1 MFKGIKMA
9 SAFTSIW
16 TDCKLLIGTI
26 GIIGIAIGWAL
37 LDSAEA
43 ADQPNDKPKKEK
55 TGLKYTGLAI
65 LLISICAVG
74 VNIYYLY
81 QKKCRKVIYDWN
93 SGNI

>member
-1 MFKGIKMA
+1 MDG
-9 SAFTSIW
+9 IW
-16 TDCKLLIGTI
+16 TDCKLIIGTI

-37 LDSAEA
+37 FDSAQA
-43 ADQPNDKPKKEK
+43 HDQPSDSPKKEN

-65 LLISICAVG
+65 LLISIGAVG

>member
-1 MFKGIKMA
+1 MP

-43 ADQPNDKPKKEK
+43 DKPNDNPKKEK

-93 SGNI
+93 SGYI

>member
-1 MFKGIKMA
+1 MK

-16 TDCKLLIGTI
+16 TDCKLLIGTL
-26 GIIGIAIGWAL
+26 GIIGIVIGSAL
-37 LDSAEA
+37 LASAEA
-43 ADQPNDKPKKEK
+43 TDDAVDADDAPKKENA
-55 TGLKYTGLAI
+55 GLKYTGLVI

-93 SGNI
+93 AGNI